1 MAQNHPP
8 NPKKGS
14 LLSADIQPC
23 DGATLYCCQNG
34 PNEGKRYWAVRRNVN
49 GKYTSIF
56 LGWVDPPGPSLKE
69 RVEEQEKMIKS
80 LQEQITSFKKKAKKA
95 KDLMSSD
102 DE

>member
-1 MAQNHPP
+1 MAQIQPP

-14 LLSADIQPC
+14 LLSADIVPC
-23 DGATLYCCQNG
+23 DGAALYCCQNG

-69 RVEEQEKMIKS
+69 RVEEQQKMIKS
-80 LQEQITSFKKKAKKA
+80 LQDQISSFKKKVKKA
-95 KDLMSSD
+95 KDLVSSD